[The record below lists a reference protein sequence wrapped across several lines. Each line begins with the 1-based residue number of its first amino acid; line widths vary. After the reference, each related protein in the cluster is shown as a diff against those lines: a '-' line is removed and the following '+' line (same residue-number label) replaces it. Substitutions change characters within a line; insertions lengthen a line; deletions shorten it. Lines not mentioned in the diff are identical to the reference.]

1 MTSLRYAE
9 KYGYGSICIESK
21 TREKLVRHFG
31 KGTSILFDIFE
42 AYYKKKNASYGIG
55 YMKACTKK
63 NSFFYKNKNFMFISR
78 DEIYSAIKSLD
89 SDELSEIINK
99 SS

>member
-42 AYYKKKNASYGIG
+42 AYYKKKKCIIWHWIHEG
-55 YMKACTKK
+55 M
-63 NSFFYKNKNFMFISR
+63 YK
-78 DEIYSAIKSLD
+78 
-89 SDELSEIINK
+89 
-99 SS
+99 